1 MRLINIYCNDSDS
14 FKYSILLYLYYY
26 NIKNNH
32 GRISQL
38 NNNLNPYIPSEFNKN
53 SDIAKFEK
61 DNTHIS
67 LFIIDINGEP
77 LFLTRNNAS
86 IKVMIVKL
94 NDNRYTI
101 IKPSIHRFNDNIREI
116 NKRNRDKCKK
126 YKLTDEIKNELALDP
141 SEYQKLWLKQYLT
154 HYYAFR
160 HQKMCNIL
168 FLTQY
173 KWMK

>member
-1 MRLINIYCNDSDS
+1 MRLINIYCNDSES
-14 FKYSILLYLYYY
+14 FKYSVLLYLYYY
-26 NIKNNH
+26 NIKQNH

-38 NNNLNPYIPSEFNKN
+38 NNNPYIPIEFNKN
-53 SDIAKFEK
+53 SDVAQYKQ
-61 DNTHIS
+61 DNSHIN
-67 LFIIDINGEP
+67 LFIIDINGEL

-86 IKVMIVKL
+86 IKVTIVKL

-141 SEYQKLWLKQYLT
+141 SEYQKL
-154 HYYAFR
+154 
-160 HQKMCNIL
+160 
-168 FLTQY
+168 
-173 KWMK
+173 

>member
-1 MRLINIYCNDSDS
+1 MNLI
-14 FKYSILLYLYYY
+14 
-26 NIKNNH
+26 
-32 GRISQL
+32 
-38 NNNLNPYIPSEFNKN
+38 KN
-53 SDIAKFEK
+53 SDIAQFEQ
-61 DNTHIS
+61 DTSHIN
-67 LFIIDINGEP
+67 LFIIDVNGEP

-86 IKVMIVKL
+86 IKVTIVKL

-154 HYYAFR
+154 HYYAYT
-160 HQKMCNIL
+160 HQKCAL
-168 FLTQY
+168 FY
-173 KWMK
+173 F